1 VDVKSPLSGKILSI
15 NVKVGDRVKKGQVL
29 LVIDAMKMENE
40 ILAPADGAVK
50 NINVS
55 VGLTVN
61 PGDVLIELE

>member
-1 VDVKSPLSGKILSI
+1 MDVKSPLSGKILSI